1 MATSDRTRGSVT
13 SRVHSVTDRIHA
25 EPDLLGSYL
34 NDHFAGATGGV
45 ELVRRAARSQRGSG
59 TGEVL
64 ERLTAEL
71 VNDRVALLDMMAT
84 LDVPVQRV
92 KSYVAWAAEKVGRLK
107 LNGYVLSRSPLS
119 LLVELE
125 ALRLGVEGKA
135 AMWRTVREL
144 ANHDRRLDAGRLDDL
159 LARARQQ
166 AGTLEELRVRTADAI
181 FNQRRSS

>member
-1 MATSDRTRGSVT
+1 MATSDRTRGSAT
-13 SRVHSVTDRIHA
+13 GRVHS
-25 EPDLLGSYL
+25 EPDLLGIYL
-34 NDHFAGATGGV
+34 NDHFAGATGGI

-64 ERLTAEL
+64 ERLTAEI
-71 VNDRVALLDMMAT
+71 VNDRVALLDMMTA

-92 KSYVAWAAEKVGRLK
+92 KPYLAWAAEKVGRLK

-135 AMWRTVREL
+135 AAWRTLREL
-144 ANHDRRLDAGRLDDL
+144 ADHDRRLDAGRLDDL

-166 AGTLEELRVRTADAI
+166 GDTLEELRVHTANAI